1 MKRTIQIV
9 VSLIL
14 AVLLAWVLFRGVHWS
29 DLYTS
34 VRKVDLL
41 WLAVLQFP
49 IWISFWLR
57 ILRWQYIVRA
67 VHPATFRS
75 MFSAT
80 QLGFLVNF
88 IIGLRLGEFV
98 RAAVLAKL
106 SRLTFAKSLAL
117 ATLDRVSDLIGLLV
131 VMLVAALA
139 FRPKEDIVVPSGTFG
154 IEQLPPIPA
163 TAVQTA
169 GITAAIGLS
178 GVLVVL
184 IALYLNQRLVF
195 AITRATVGRISSRL
209 AEWSCGMMEQFAE
222 GLHVFR
228 SASDMIKSTAYSL
241 LTWGCFVVSLE
252 CYLRAFGLN
261 GPWYAAF
268 VIQAFLAF
276 GVSVPAAPG
285 IGMLVNFSYPIV
297 AALLVVVPNVSLAD
311 ATAFALVSYV
321 CNLIPIVVLGIACLH
336 MEGLSFLELSRGS
349 VEAEDRATEQA

>member
-9 VSLIL
+9 VSLVL
-14 AVLLAWVLFRGVHWS
+14 AGVLAWVLFRGVRWS
-29 DLYTS
+29 ELYAS
-34 VRKVDLL
+34 IRKVDLF
-41 WLAVLQFP
+41 WLLLLQIP
-49 IWISFWLR
+49 VWASFWLR
-57 ILRWQYIVRA
+57 ILRWKYIVRA

-98 RAAVLAKL
+98 RAIVL
-106 SRLTFAKSLAL
+106 SRLSRVTFAKSLAL

-131 VMLVAALA
+131 VMIVAAFA
-139 FRPKEDIVVPSGTFG
+139 FRPTGDIVVPPGTFG

-178 GVLVVL
+178 AILVILV
-184 IALYLNQRLVF
+184 ALYLNQGLVF
-195 AITRATVGRISSRL
+195 GITRATVGRVSKRL
-209 AEWSCGMMEQFAE
+209 SDWLCSVMEQFAE

-228 SASDMIKSTAYSL
+228 SASDMLKSTTYSL
-241 LTWGCFVVSLE
+241 ITWGCFVVALAG
-252 CYLRAFGLN
+252 YLKAFGLDA
-261 GPWYAAF
+261 PWYAPF

-297 AALLVVVPNVSLAD
+297 ASLLVVVPNVTLAD
-311 ATAFALVSYV
+311 ATALALVAYV
-321 CNLIPIVVLGIACLH
+321 CNLLPIIILGIVCLH
-336 MEGLSFLELSRGS
+336 LEGLSFFELSRES
-349 VEAEDRATEQA
+349 VQAEDAAPEEA